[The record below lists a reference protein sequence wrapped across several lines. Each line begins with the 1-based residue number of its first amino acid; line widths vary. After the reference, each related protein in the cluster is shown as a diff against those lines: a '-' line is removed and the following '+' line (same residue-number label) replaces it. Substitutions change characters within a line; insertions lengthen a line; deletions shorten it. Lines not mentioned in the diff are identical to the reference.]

1 MRGFFHFLFSKLFLC
16 ILVAAAYIAAVV
28 FLCIFVPSL
37 MRVTVALSTVYIL
50 SAAVAFFVLSRDIP
64 PEFKCAW
71 LALIAALPPVGAVVY
86 LLVSYRKRGC
96 KRCLLCETPLPP
108 SVAYDRF
115 VYFKDG
121 TAYFDLLFAE
131 IERAKKYIYLE
142 YYIVAKGV
150 IFEKLLYRLK
160 KAKERGVEIKIIID
174 GLGSALRLPKGKLKE
189 LKRAGAGV
197 KIFHKLNPLPLYKLN
212 FRDHRKIAVID
223 GNAAFIGGIN
233 IADEYSNLRSPH
245 GYWKDTGAAFYGDA
259 AKAFSQLFLSS
270 YEKTGK
276 LTVKPS
282 YGERTLVPVYDGPP
296 AQSGFCENAYCR
308 SINAAEKRVWILTP
322 YLCVGDKLKSALIY
336 AAMRGADVKII
347 IPHIPDK
354 KLTYLI
360 TKSFAEELARGGV
373 KIFEYTPGFM
383 HAKTLICDGEAYL
396 GSYNLDYRSMRI
408 NFECGAGIH
417 GDDADEIARDFLG
430 CLAVS
435 DPLKAKRKNIFSRLA
450 TSFLRLFAPL
460 V

>member
-1 MRGFFHFLFSKLFLC
+1 MRGFFHFVFSKLFLC
-16 ILVAAAYIAAVV
+16 FLIAAAYIAAVV

-37 MRVTVALSTVYIL
+37 MRITVALATVYLL
-50 SAAVAFFVLSRDIP
+50 SAVVAFYVLSKDIP

-86 LLVSYRKRGC
+86 LLVSSRKRAC
-96 KRCLLCETPLPP
+96 KRCLLCDSALPP
-108 SVAYDRF
+108 PVAYDRF
-115 VYFKDG
+115 TYFRDG

-131 IERAKKYIYLE
+131 LERAKKYIYLE
-142 YYIVAKGV
+142 YYIVAKGA
-150 IFEKLLYRLK
+150 IFEKLFQRLK
-160 KAKERGVEIKIIID
+160 DANGRGVEIKIIID
-174 GLGSALRLPKGKLKE
+174 GLGSALRMPKKKLKE
-189 LKRAGAGV
+189 LKRAGVGI
-197 KIFHKLNPLPLYKLN
+197 KIFHKLNPLPLYRLN

-223 GNAAFIGGIN
+223 GRAVFIGGIN

-259 AKAFSQLFLSS
+259 AQAFSQLFLSA
-270 YEKTGK
+270 YDKTGR

-282 YGERTLVPVYDGPP
+282 YGERTLIPVFDGPP
-296 AQSGFCENAYCR
+296 AQSGYCENAYCR
-308 SINAAEKRVWILTP
+308 SINAAEKRVWIFTP

-336 AAMRGADVKII
+336 AAKRGADVKII

-373 KIFEYTPGFM
+373 QIHEFTPGFM
-383 HAKTLICDGEAYL
+383 HAKSLICDDEAYI
-396 GSYNLDYRSMRI
+396 GSYNVDYRSMRI
-408 NFECGAGIH
+408 NFECGARIDGN
-417 GDDADEIARDFLG
+417 DADEIARDFQS

-435 DPLKAKRKNIFSRLA
+435 KPLERKRKNLFVRAA